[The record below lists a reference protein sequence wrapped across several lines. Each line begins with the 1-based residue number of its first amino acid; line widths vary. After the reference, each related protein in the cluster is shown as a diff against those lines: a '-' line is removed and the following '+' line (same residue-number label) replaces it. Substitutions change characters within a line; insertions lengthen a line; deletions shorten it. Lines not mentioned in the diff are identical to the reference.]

1 MSTRT
6 HLALMHTI
14 AMKKNRLQ
22 NLFSLCSRAFGPYKA
37 AIALMALL
45 SFVSGI
51 LEGIGITAVIPL
63 FSVIVGG
70 EATDAISRA
79 IAGLFAYLHFP
90 FTAKFLLGFMVCL
103 FFAKAVFL
111 FFSQQ
116 LTAYVNSDF
125 EKKMRGSLLRHT
137 FSANW
142 PFLSAQRVGHLD
154 QMLTTEVGNSSAML
168 LYLGNGIFVL
178 VNLIVYSVLV
188 FNISPT
194 IAALT
199 VFFGAVVFVV
209 FMPLMQK
216 TRMTSEKMVHWN
228 KELAHYANEHIIGA
242 KTLKAMRLEEP
253 ALSRGTFLAEKMRGL
268 FLRISFLKNI
278 TGALVQL
285 AGVFFVVGLFIFL
298 YKTSVFQ
305 FASFAVAVYALNKVF
320 SNVQFAQSSA
330 HAISMQVPYLESLLR
345 HVDEA
350 ALNNEKETGYA
361 DFSLTRELAFNKV
374 QFAYPGKDTALS
386 SVSFSVKK
394 GEMVGLIGPSGAGK
408 TTLVDL
414 LLRLITPQ
422 KGTISVDGKD
432 IRDIG
437 LLTWREH
444 IGYVSQ
450 EAFLLNDTIEN
461 NICFYDAAMTMADI
475 VEAARLANIYD
486 FVDSL
491 PEKFKTIVGERG
503 VLLSGG
509 QKQRI
514 ALARVLARKREIL
527 VLDEATSALDNE
539 SEILIQKAIEG
550 LRGKITVLVIAHRL
564 STVRLSDKLVVL
576 RGGEIVEQGSPGEL
590 LKNKDTYFSKVYNI
604 KNSP

>member
-6 HLALMHTI
+6 YATLTSRVV
-14 AMKKNRLQ
+14 MKKNRLQ
-22 NLFSLCSRAFGPYKA
+22 NLFFLCRRAFGPYRTA
-37 AIALMALL
+37 VVSMAIL
-45 SFVSGI
+45 SFLSGT
-51 LEGIGITAVIPL
+51 LEGLGITTVIPL

-79 IAGLFAYLHFP
+79 IAGLFSYLHLP

-103 FFAKAVFL
+103 FFAKAIFL

-116 LTAYVNSDF
+116 LTAHVTSDF
-125 EKKMRGSLLRHT
+125 EKKMRGSLLRRT

-142 PFLSAQRVGHLD
+142 PFLSAQKVGHLD
-154 QMLTTEVGNSSAML
+154 QMLTTEVANSSAIL
-168 LYLGNGIFVL
+168 LYLSNGIFVL
-178 VNLIVYSVLV
+178 VNLIVYSLLV
-188 FNISPT
+188 FNISPA

-199 VFFGAVVFVV
+199 VFFGAVVFIV

-216 TRMTSEKMVHWN
+216 TRMTSEKMVRKN
-228 KELAHYANEHIIGA
+228 KELAHYTNEHIIGA
-242 KTLKAMRLEEP
+242 KTLKAMHLEEQ
-253 ALSRGTFLAEKMRGL
+253 ALARGTSLAEKMRGL
-268 FLRISFLKNI
+268 YLRLSFLKNI

-350 ALNNEKETGYA
+350 TLQSETETGHE
-361 DFSLTRELAFNKV
+361 DFSFTRELSFNNV
-374 QFAYPGKDTALS
+374 QFAYPGKDLALS

-422 KGTISVDGKD
+422 TGSMLLDGKD
-432 IRDIG
+432 SRGIN
-437 LLTWREH
+437 LSKWREH

-450 EAFLLNDTIEN
+450 EVFLLNDTIES
-461 NICFYDAAMTMADI
+461 NIRFYNPTMTMED
-475 VEAARLANIYD
+475 VTEAARLANIYD
-486 FVDSL
+486 FIDSL
-491 PEKFKTIVGERG
+491 PEKFKTVVGERG

-514 ALARVLARKREIL
+514 VLSRVLARKREIL

-539 SEILIQKAIEG
+539 SEVLIQKAIEG
-550 LRGKITVLVIAHRL
+550 LRGKMTVLVIAHRL
-564 STVRLSDKLVVL
+564 STVQASDKLIVLYGGKVVES
-576 RGGEIVEQGSPGEL
+576 GTPAEL
-590 LKNKDTYFSKVYNI
+590 LKDKDSYFSRVNDLR
-604 KNSP
+604 N

>member
-22 NLFSLCSRAFGPYKA
+22 NLFSLCSRAFGPYKTV
-37 AIALMALL
+37 IVGMAVL
-45 SFVSGI
+45 SFFSGT
-51 LEGIGITAVIPL
+51 LEGLGITTVIPL

-70 EATDAISRA
+70 ETADAISRA
-79 IAGLFAYLHFP
+79 IAGIFAYLHLP

-116 LTAYVNSDF
+116 LTAYINSDF
-125 EKKMRGSLLRHT
+125 EKKMRSSLLHLT

-194 IAALT
+194 IAALA
-199 VFFGAVVFVV
+199 VFFGAVIFFA

-278 TGALVQL
+278 AGALVQL

-320 SNVQFAQSSA
+320 SNIQFAQSSA

-350 ALNNEKETGYA
+350 ALNNEKETGHA
-361 DFSLTRELAFNKV
+361 DFSFTRELMFNRV
-374 QFAYPGKDTALS
+374 QFAYPGKDIALS

-394 GEMVGLIGPSGAGK
+394 GEMVGIIGPSGAGK

-422 KGTISVDGKD
+422 KGTISIDGKD

-475 VEAARLANIYD
+475 VEAARFANIYD
-486 FVDSL
+486 FIDSL
-491 PEKFKTIVGERG
+491 PEKFKTVVGERG
-503 VLLSGG
+503 VRLSGG

-539 SEILIQKAIEG
+539 SEVLIQKAIEG
-550 LRGKITVLVIAHRL
+550 LRGKMTVLIIAHRL
-564 STVRLSDKLVVL
+564 STIMHTDRVLVLEHGV
-576 RGGEIVEQGSPGEL
+576 IVEEGVPEALLAKKGSRFASLHQVKG
-590 LKNKDTYFSKVYNI
+590 
-604 KNSP
+604 

>member
-1 MSTRT
+1 MSTRI

-14 AMKKNRLQ
+14 VMKKNRLR
-22 NLFSLCSRAFGPYKA
+22 NLFSLCSRAFGPYKTV
-37 AIALMALL
+37 IVGMAVL
-45 SFVSGI
+45 SFFSGI
-51 LEGIGITAVIPL
+51 LEGLGITTIIPL

-70 EATDAISRA
+70 ETADAISRA
-79 IAGLFAYLHFP
+79 IAGIFAYLHLP

-116 LTAYVNSDF
+116 LTAYINSDF
-125 EKKMRGSLLRHT
+125 EKKMRSSLLHRT

-178 VNLIVYSVLV
+178 VNLLVYSALV

-194 IAALT
+194 IAVLT
-199 VFFGAVVFVV
+199 VFFGAVVFFV

-268 FLRISFLKNI
+268 FLRISFLKNV

-330 HAISMQVPYLESLLR
+330 HAISMQVPYLESLIR
-345 HVDEA
+345 HLDEA
-350 ALNNEKETGYA
+350 TLNGETETGYE
-361 DFSLTRELAFNKV
+361 DFSFTRELTFNKV

-386 SVSFSVKK
+386 SVSFAVKK

-414 LLRLITPQ
+414 LLRLIAPQ
-422 KGTISVDGKD
+422 AGSILLDGKD
-432 IRDIG
+432 SRDINLG
-437 LLTWREH
+437 RWREH

-450 EAFLLNDTIEN
+450 ETFLLNDTIEN
-461 NICFYDAAMTMADI
+461 NIRFYDPTMTMEDVTHAT
-475 VEAARLANIYD
+475 RLANIYD

-491 PEKFKTIVGERG
+491 PEKFKTVVGERG

-514 ALARVLARKREIL
+514 VLARVLARKREIL

-539 SEILIQKAIEG
+539 SEVLIQKAIEG
-550 LRGKITVLVIAHRL
+550 LRGKMTVLIIAHRL
-564 STVRLSDKLVVL
+564 STIMHTDRVLVLEHGV
-576 RGGEIVEQGSPGEL
+576 IVEEGIPEALLAKKGSRFASLHQVKG
-590 LKNKDTYFSKVYNI
+590 
-604 KNSP
+604 

>member
-1 MSTRT
+1 MSTWT
-6 HLALMHTI
+6 HLTLIHKVV
-14 AMKKNRLQ
+14 MKKNRLQ
-22 NLFSLCSRAFGPYKA
+22 NLFSLCSRAFGSYKA
-37 AIALMALL
+37 AIALMAVL

-79 IAGLFAYLHFP
+79 IAGLFAYLHLP
-90 FTAKFLLGFMVCL
+90 FTARFLLGFMVCL

-125 EKKMRGSLLRHT
+125 EKKMRSSLLHHT

-142 PFLSAQRVGHLD
+142 PFLSAQKVGHLD
-154 QMLTTEVGNSSAML
+154 QMLTTEVTNSSAIL

-178 VNLIVYSVLV
+178 ANLIVYSLLV
-188 FNISPT
+188 FNISPA

-199 VFFGAVVFVV
+199 VFFGAVVFLV

-216 TRMTSEKMVHWN
+216 TRMTSEKMVRRN
-228 KELAHYANEHIIGA
+228 KELAHYASEHIIGA

-253 ALSRGTFLAEKMRGL
+253 VLSRGTFLAEKMRGL
-268 FLRISFLKNI
+268 YLRLSFLKNI

-345 HVDEA
+345 HLDEA
-350 ALNNEKETGYA
+350 TLNNEKETGHE
-361 DFSLTRELAFNKV
+361 DFSFTRELSFNKV
-374 QFAYPGKDTALS
+374 QFAYPGKDAALS
-386 SVSFSVKK
+386 SVSFSIKK
-394 GEMVGLIGPSGAGK
+394 GEIVGLIGPSGAGK

-422 KGTISVDGKD
+422 KGSILLDGKD
-432 IRDIG
+432 SRGIN
-437 LLTWREH
+437 LSKWREH

-450 EAFLLNDTIEN
+450 EIFLLNDTIEN
-461 NICFYDAAMTMADI
+461 NIRFYDTTMTAEDI
-475 VEAARLANIYD
+475 TEAARLANIYD

-491 PEKFKTIVGERG
+491 PDKFKTVVGERG

-509 QKQRI
+509 QKQRVV
-514 ALARVLARKREIL
+514 LARVLARKREIL

-539 SEILIQKAIEG
+539 SEVLIQKAIEG
-550 LRGKITVLVIAHRL
+550 LRGKMTVLVIAHRL
-564 STVRLSDKLVVL
+564 STVKASDKLIVL
-576 RGGEIVEQGSPGEL
+576 DKGCIIEEGRPEAL
-590 LKNKDTYFSKVYNI
+590 LEDKNSYFSKVN
-604 KNSP
+604 NLRN